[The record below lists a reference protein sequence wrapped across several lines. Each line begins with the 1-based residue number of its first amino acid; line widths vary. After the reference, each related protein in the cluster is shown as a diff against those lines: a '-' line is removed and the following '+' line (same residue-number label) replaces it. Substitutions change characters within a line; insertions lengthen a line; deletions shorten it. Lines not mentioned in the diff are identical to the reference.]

1 MQTKPLKR
9 MLDAFTIEECKKN
22 EEVLNLKIKNLEFAI
37 TESEKLINESKI
49 NYEALIFLKRRIA
62 KSKQELEVLYLIKK
76 Q

>member
-1 MQTKPLKR
+1 